1 MCYIFCSQRRLV
13 IILLNVQPLTI
24 IFHILAVGL
33 IIREKRNISP
43 NAMNNTDYRGGEMAY
58 DLGRFKT
65 AQDKDFETA
74 LNEIA
79 AGKKRTH
86 WIWYIFPQLKDLGFS
101 DFAVYYGI
109 QDLDE
114 AKAYIEDKML
124 GGNLIKITEAL
135 LEHKGKNIVRIFGR
149 TDAVKVR
156 SCMTLF
162 EKVSDSEVFP
172 EVLEAF
178 YDGERDEKTLELLAK

>member
-1 MCYIFCSQRRLV
+1 M
-13 IILLNVQPLTI
+13 T
-24 IFHILAVGL
+24 
-33 IIREKRNISP
+33 
-43 NAMNNTDYRGGEMAY
+43 Y

-114 AKAYIEDKML
+114 AKAYIEDKTL

-162 EKVSDSEVFP
+162 ERVSDSEAFP

>member
-1 MCYIFCSQRRLV
+1 
-13 IILLNVQPLTI
+13 
-24 IFHILAVGL
+24 
-33 IIREKRNISP
+33 
-43 NAMNNTDYRGGEMAY
+43 
-58 DLGRFKT
+58 
-65 AQDKDFETA
+65 
-74 LNEIA
+74 
-79 AGKKRTH
+79 
-86 WIWYIFPQLKDLGFS
+86 
-101 DFAVYYGI
+101 
-109 QDLDE
+109 
-114 AKAYIEDKML
+114 ML

>member
-1 MCYIFCSQRRLV
+1 M
-13 IILLNVQPLTI
+13 T
-24 IFHILAVGL
+24 
-33 IIREKRNISP
+33 
-43 NAMNNTDYRGGEMAY
+43 Y

-79 AGKKRTH
+79 AGKKKTH

-109 QDLDE
+109 QDLGE
-114 AKAYIEDKML
+114 ARAYMEDRML
-124 GGNLIKITEAL
+124 GSNLITITEVL

-149 TDAVKVR
+149 TDAMKVK
-156 SCMTLF
+156 SCMSLF
-162 EKVSDSEVFP
+162 ERVSDNKIFP
-172 EVLEAF
+172 EILEAF
-178 YDGERDEKTLELLAK
+178 YDGERDEKTLELLDKEK

>member
-1 MCYIFCSQRRLV
+1 M
-13 IILLNVQPLTI
+13 T
-24 IFHILAVGL
+24 
-33 IIREKRNISP
+33 
-43 NAMNNTDYRGGEMAY
+43 Y

-79 AGKKRTH
+79 AGKKKTH

-109 QDLDE
+109 QDLGE
-114 AKAYIEDKML
+114 ARAYIEDKKL
-124 GGNLIKITEAL
+124 GDNLIKISETL
-135 LEHKGKNIVRIFGR
+135 LVHKGKNIVRIFGR
-149 TDAVKVR
+149 TDAMKVR

-162 EKVSDSEVFP
+162 EKVSDSKVLP

-178 YDGERDEKTLELLAK
+178 YDGERDEKTLELLAKEE

>member
-1 MCYIFCSQRRLV
+1 M
-13 IILLNVQPLTI
+13 T
-24 IFHILAVGL
+24 
-33 IIREKRNISP
+33 
-43 NAMNNTDYRGGEMAY
+43 Y

-86 WIWYIFPQLKDLGFS
+86 WIWYIFPQLKGLGFS

-109 QDLDE
+109 EDLGE
-114 AKAYIEDKML
+114 AKAYADDKIL
-124 GGNLIKITEAL
+124 GDNLIKITEAL
-135 LEHKGKNIVRIFGR
+135 LEHRGKNIVRIFGR
-149 TDAVKVR
+149 TDAMKVR

-162 EKVSDSEVFP
+162 EKVSDSKVFP
-172 EVLEAF
+172 EVLETF
-178 YDGERDEKTLELLAK
+178 YDGKRDEKTLELLAEEK

>member
-1 MCYIFCSQRRLV
+1 
-13 IILLNVQPLTI
+13 
-24 IFHILAVGL
+24 
-33 IIREKRNISP
+33 
-43 NAMNNTDYRGGEMAY
+43 MAY

-74 LNEIA
+74 MNEIA
-79 AGKKRTH
+79 AGKKRSH
-86 WIWYIFPQLKDLGFS
+86 WIWYIFPQLKGLGIS

-124 GGNLIKITEAL
+124 GGNLIRISEAL

-162 EKVSDSEVFP
+162 EKVSDNKVFP

-178 YDGERDEKTLELLAK
+178 YDGQRDERTLELLAKE

>member
-1 MCYIFCSQRRLV
+1 M
-13 IILLNVQPLTI
+13 T
-24 IFHILAVGL
+24 
-33 IIREKRNISP
+33 
-43 NAMNNTDYRGGEMAY
+43 Y

-79 AGKKRTH
+79 AGKKKTH

-109 QDLDE
+109 QDLGE
-114 AKAYIEDKML
+114 ARAYIEDKKL
-124 GGNLIKITEAL
+124 GDNLIKISETL
-135 LEHKGKNIVRIFGR
+135 LVHKGKNIVRIFGR
-149 TDAVKVR
+149 TDAMKVR

-162 EKVSDSEVFP
+162 EKVSDSKVFP

-178 YDGERDEKTLELLAK
+178 YDGKRDEKTLELLSK

>member
-1 MCYIFCSQRRLV
+1 
-13 IILLNVQPLTI
+13 
-24 IFHILAVGL
+24 
-33 IIREKRNISP
+33 
-43 NAMNNTDYRGGEMAY
+43 MAY

-79 AGKKRTH
+79 AGKKRSH

-109 QDLDE
+109 QDIDE

-124 GGNLIKITEAL
+124 GGNLIKITEVL

-149 TDAVKVR
+149 TDAMKVR

-162 EKVSDSEVFP
+162 EKVSDSKVFP

-178 YDGERDEKTLELLAK
+178 YDGKRDEKTLELLSK

>member
-1 MCYIFCSQRRLV
+1 M
-13 IILLNVQPLTI
+13 T
-24 IFHILAVGL
+24 
-33 IIREKRNISP
+33 
-43 NAMNNTDYRGGEMAY
+43 Y

-79 AGKKRTH
+79 AGKKKTH

-109 QDLDE
+109 QDLGE
-114 AKAYIEDKML
+114 ARAYMEDRML
-124 GGNLIKITEAL
+124 GSNLITITEVL

-149 TDAVKVR
+149 TDAMKVK

-162 EKVSDSEVFP
+162 ERVSDNKIFP
-172 EVLEAF
+172 EILEAF
-178 YDGERDEKTLELLAK
+178 YDGERDEKTLELLDKEK

>member
-1 MCYIFCSQRRLV
+1 M
-13 IILLNVQPLTI
+13 T
-24 IFHILAVGL
+24 
-33 IIREKRNISP
+33 
-43 NAMNNTDYRGGEMAY
+43 Y

-79 AGKKRTH
+79 AGKKKTH

-109 QDLDE
+109 QDLGE
-114 AKAYIEDKML
+114 ARAYIEDKML

>member
-1 MCYIFCSQRRLV
+1 
-13 IILLNVQPLTI
+13 
-24 IFHILAVGL
+24 
-33 IIREKRNISP
+33 
-43 NAMNNTDYRGGEMAY
+43 MAY

-86 WIWYIFPQLKDLGFS
+86 WIWYIFPQLKGLGFS
-101 DFAVYYGI
+101 DFSVYYGI

-114 AKAYIEDKML
+114 AKAYIEDMKL
-124 GGNLIKITEAL
+124 GGNLIRITEAL

-149 TDAVKVR
+149 TDAMKVK

-162 EKVSDSEVFP
+162 EKVSDSKVFP